1 VAVSAPLLVVDADSL
16 MHRAYHA
23 LPDVKGADG
32 RPVAALLGFTNALL
46 QLYHGEGPRALAIGV
61 DSRRRGYREAALP
74 RYQAQRDPFEADLV
88 AQLDDLPAY
97 LGECGIAWAQKD
109 GFEADD
115 VLAAYCRVE
124 TEAGGRALVVTSDRD
139 AFQLVS
145 DAVTVLRPGGA
156 SKPYERVDP
165 VGVVERYGV
174 LPEQVPDLI
183 ALRGDPSDNI
193 PGAKGIGQ
201 KTAAQLLRAHGDLEG
216 VIASARDN
224 SPARA
229 AALAERA
236 ADLRMYREVA
246 TMQAEVEVER
256 PADWTPDWERMAR
269 AAEARG
275 IGRLASRLRERLAPA
290 S

>member
-1 VAVSAPLLVVDADSL
+1 VAAPLLVIDADSL

-23 LPDVKGADG
+23 LPDVRGADG
-32 RPVAALLGFTNALL
+32 RPIAALLGFTNALL
-46 QLYHGEGPRALAIGV
+46 NLYDAEAPRAFGVGV
-61 DSRRRGYREAALP
+61 DSRLPGYREAALT
-74 RYQAQRDPFEADLV
+74 RYQAQRPDFERDLV
-88 AQLDDLPAY
+88 VQLDDLPAY
-97 LGECGIAWAQKD
+97 LGECGIDWASRD

-115 VLAAYCRVE
+115 FLAAYCRVE
-124 TEAGGRALVVTSDRD
+124 TAAGGTALVVTSDRD

-145 DAVTVLRPGGA
+145 EAVTVLRPGGA

-201 KTAAQLLRAHGDLEG
+201 KTAAQLLRAHGDLDG
-216 VIASARDN
+216 VIANAARL

-229 AALAERA
+229 EALAGRA
-236 ADLRMYREVA
+236 ADLLMYREVA
-246 TMQAEVEVER
+246 TMRAELEVER
-256 PADWTPDWERMAR
+256 PADWIPDWERMAR

-275 IGRLASRLRERLAPA
+275 IGRLAARLRERLPT
-290 S
+290 ST

>member
-1 VAVSAPLLVVDADSL
+1 MPAPLLVVDADSL

-23 LPDVKGADG
+23 LPDLRGADG
-32 RPVAALLGFTNALL
+32 RPVSALLGFTNALL
-46 QLYHGEGPRALAIGV
+46 NLYDAEAPRALAVGI
-61 DSRRRGYREAALP
+61 DSRLPGYRNAALP
-74 RYQAQRDPFEADLV
+74 RYQAQRDPFETDLV
-88 AQLDDLPAY
+88 EQLDDLPAY
-97 LGECGIAWAQKD
+97 LEACGIDWARRD

-115 VLAAYCRVE
+115 FLAAYCRVE
-124 TEAGGRALVVTSDRD
+124 TCAGGRALVVTSDRD

-145 DAVTVLRPGGA
+145 DAVSVLRPGGA
-156 SKPYERVDP
+156 SKPYERVDE

-193 PGAKGIGQ
+193 PGAKGVGQ
-201 KTAAQLLRAHGDLEG
+201 KTAAQLLRSHGDLDG
-216 VIASARDN
+216 VIARAADL

-236 ADLRMYREVA
+236 GDLRMDREVA
-246 TMQAEVEVER
+246 TMQAGLDVER
-256 PADWTPDWERMAR
+256 PADWTPDWEQMAR

-275 IGRLASRLRERLAPA
+275 IGRLASRLRERIGPT